1 MTDIYVKYRYIC
13 TYKYKHTFIHTG
25 GGTEGDELLTQTG
38 WYAGEETKK
47 QKPAANGRTKQE
59 QRV

>member
-1 MTDIYVKYRYIC
+1 MTDIYVKYIYIC

-25 GGTEGDELLTQTG
+25 GGTEGDRLLTLTG

-47 QKPAANGRTKQE
+47 ETNKNQQQME
-59 QRV
+59 E